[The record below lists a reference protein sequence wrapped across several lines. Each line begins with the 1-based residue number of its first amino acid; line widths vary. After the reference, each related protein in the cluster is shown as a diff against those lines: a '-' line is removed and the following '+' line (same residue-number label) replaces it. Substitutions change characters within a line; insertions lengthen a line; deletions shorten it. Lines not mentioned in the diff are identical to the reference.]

1 MRAATAKAGQII
13 NALKKEYPKARISLN
28 SSNPVQLLVS
38 VMLSAQCTDK
48 RVNIVTSKLFIKYK
62 TAADFARADLKTFE
76 QEIRPTGF
84 YRNKA
89 RNIIASAKM
98 IENEFNG
105 KVPDTM
111 ESLLKLP
118 GVARKTANIVLSN
131 AYGKLEG
138 IAVDTHMKRV
148 NYRLGLTKNAN
159 PEKIEQDLMKIIPSK
174 LWNTYAYL
182 IIEHGRAVCKAPVP
196 HCSRCV
202 LNKICPK
209 NGVTKR
215 L

>member
-1 MRAATAKAGQII
+1 MATAKASRII
-13 NALKKEYPKARISLN
+13 AILKKEYKGAKISLN
-28 SSNPVQLLVS
+28 SSNPVQLLVA
-38 VMLSAQCTDK
+38 VILSAQCTDK
-48 RVNIVTSKLFIKYK
+48 RVNIVTNTLFKKYK
-62 TAADFARADLKTFE
+62 TAEDFAQADLKTFE

-89 RNIIASAKM
+89 KNIISSGRIIIKA
-98 IENEFNG
+98 FNG

-111 ESLLKLP
+111 EGLLKLP

-148 NYRLGLTKNAN
+148 NYRLGLTKNTD
-159 PEKIEQDLMKIIPSK
+159 PDKIEKDLIKIIPRK
-174 LWNTYAYL
+174 LWNTYTYK
-182 IIEHGRAVCKAPVP
+182 IIEHGRTVCKAPVP
-196 HCSRCV
+196 VCSKCV
-202 LNKICPK
+202 LNKTCPK
-209 NGVTKR
+209 KGITEW